1 MAPPPEDPVH
11 PAPPPASEAAPGV
24 TRAGPLR
31 RLYDWVLHWAH
42 TRYGAPALAVVSFCE
57 SSFFPIPPDPL
68 LIALGI
74 GRPRRAVWYGVLCT
88 LSSVAGGLLGY
99 WIGAGLFD
107 LFGER
112 ILALYGVE
120 EKFTELSADFAEA
133 GFIAVA
139 VAALTPIPY
148 KVFTIAAGA
157 AHLSLPVFIGASL
170 LGRGVRFIA
179 EGWLVGRFGA
189 PIRVFIDRWFP
200 WIAWGLATVGVAGFL
215 AVRLLLDES

>member
-88 LSSVAGGLLGY
+88 IASVAGGLLG
-99 WIGAGLFD
+99 
-107 LFGER
+107 
-112 ILALYGVE
+112 
-120 EKFTELSADFAEA
+120 
-133 GFIAVA
+133 
-139 VAALTPIPY
+139 
-148 KVFTIAAGA
+148 
-157 AHLSLPVFIGASL
+157 
-170 LGRGVRFIA
+170 
-179 EGWLVGRFGA
+179 
-189 PIRVFIDRWFP
+189 
-200 WIAWGLATVGVAGFL
+200 
-215 AVRLLLDES
+215 